1 MHYLALKFSPMLE
14 NFLRLSKKAG
24 KLKIGTLQVLS
35 SIRKSSIIIIARDY
49 AQKDK
54 IIKIANRLNKKVLEI
69 DLTKE
74 ELGMI
79 LNRNEVGVV
88 SIIDKNLSKL
98 FLTKKEVR
106 I

>member
-1 MHYLALKFSPMLE
+1 MLE

-35 SIRKSSIIIIARDY
+35 SIRKSSIIIVARDY
-49 AQKDK
+49 VQKDK
-54 IIKIANRLNKKVLEI
+54 IIRIANRLNKKVLEI
-69 DLTKE
+69 DLTKD

-79 LNRNEVGVV
+79 LNRDEVGVV
-88 SIIDKNLSKL
+88 SIMDKNLSKL
-98 FLTKKEVR
+98 FLNKKEVE

>member
-1 MHYLALKFSPMLE
+1 MLE

-35 SIRKSSIIIIARDY
+35 SIRKSSIIIVARDY
-49 AQKDK
+49 VQKDK
-54 IIKIANRLNKKVLEI
+54 IIRIANRLNKRVLEI
-69 DLTKE
+69 DLTKD

-79 LNRNEVGVV
+79 LNRDEVGVV
-88 SIIDKNLSKL
+88 SIMDKNLSKL
-98 FLTKKEVR
+98 FLNKKEVE